1 MSQLKHNAEALQGN
15 LSELLESQAEFYKL
29 WSFKVAMKS
38 VTLGVHIALIAV
50 FSVLA
55 LLFLSVAAAYGLAGW
70 LGHTAYGFL
79 AVGGFY
85 LLFALSV
92 YWFRDRIDRPVLR
105 KFSEIFF
112 TD

>member
-1 MSQLKHNAEALQGN
+1 MSQLKDNAESLQQN
-15 LSELLESQAEFYKL
+15 VTELLESQAEFYKL

-38 VTLGVHIALIAV
+38 LTLTVNTALMAV
-50 FSVLA
+50 FGILA
-55 LLFLSVAAAYGLAGW
+55 LLFLSVAAAYGLAAWFGSS
-70 LGHTAYGFL
+70 AYGFL

-85 LLFALSV
+85 LLITLAV
-92 YWFRDRIDRPVLR
+92 YVLRDRIDRPVLR